1 MSIVGHILSQY
12 IYTMKKRTTKPNH
25 RTPLV
30 ELQAM
35 PNGGGSDITLKKD
48 IQEIRFGL
56 KRILSLRPVTWRWS
70 ATQKDDRLEHGF
82 IAQEV
87 EEVIPGLVSLGMW
100 EDGTERKFLS
110 TKEMIP
116 YLVAAIQE
124 QQKEIEELRSRL
136 GIKAKPEAAS
146 KD

>member
-1 MSIVGHILSQY
+1 M
-12 IYTMKKRTTKPNH
+12 
-25 RTPLV
+25 V

-48 IQEIRFGL
+48 IEEIRFGL
-56 KRILSLRPVTWRWS
+56 KQILSLRPVTWRWS
-70 ATQKDDRLEHGF
+70 KGTEADRLEHGF

-87 EEVIPGLVSLGMW
+87 EQVIPELVSLEEW

-116 YLVAAIQE
+116 YLVVAVQE
-124 QQKEIEELRSRL
+124 QQRQIEDLRNKL
-136 GIKAKPEAAS
+136 K
-146 KD
+146 

>member
-1 MSIVGHILSQY
+1 M
-12 IYTMKKRTTKPNH
+12 TKQKIALNDH
-25 RTPLV
+25 TPLV

-48 IQEIRFGL
+48 VVRIHSGL
-56 KRILSLRPVTWRWS
+56 DRILALRPVTWRWKH
-70 ATQKDDRLEHGF
+70 AQTDDRREHGF

-87 EEVIPGLVSLGMW
+87 EDILPQLVSLNKW

-124 QQKEIEELRSRL
+124 QQEQINELKQR
-136 GIKAKPEAAS
+136 
-146 KD
+146 

>member
-1 MSIVGHILSQY
+1 M
-12 IYTMKKRTTKPNH
+12 TKRSTTPNH

-56 KRILSLRPVTWRWS
+56 KHILSLRPVTWRWS
-70 ATQKDDRLEHGF
+70 TGKKSDHLEHGF

-87 EEVIPGLVSLGMW
+87 EEVIPELVSINTW

-116 YLVAAIQE
+116 YLVAAVQE
-124 QQKEIEELRSRL
+124 QQKEIDELRSRL
-136 GIKAKPEAAS
+136 K
-146 KD
+146 

>member
-1 MSIVGHILSQY
+1 
-12 IYTMKKRTTKPNH
+12 MKKRSSKPNY

-48 IQEIRFGL
+48 IEEIRSGL
-56 KRILSLRPVTWRWS
+56 KQILSLRPVTWRWS
-70 ATQKDDRLEHGF
+70 TGKKDGYLEHGF

-87 EEVIPGLVSLGMW
+87 EQVIPELVSLDTW

-124 QQKEIEELRSRL
+124 QQREIEGLRRQLES
-136 GIKAKPEAAS
+136 
-146 KD
+146 

>member
-1 MSIVGHILSQY
+1 
-12 IYTMKKRTTKPNH
+12 MKKRTTKPNY

-48 IQEIRFGL
+48 IEEIRFGL

-70 ATQKDDRLEHGF
+70 ASQKDDRLEHGF

-87 EEVIPGLVSLGMW
+87 EEIIPELVSLGAW

-116 YLVAAIQE
+116 YLVAAVQE

-136 GIKAKPEAAS
+136 K
-146 KD
+146 

>member
-1 MSIVGHILSQY
+1 M
-12 IYTMKKRTTKPNH
+12 
-25 RTPLV
+25 
-30 ELQAM
+30 AM
-35 PNGGGSDITLKKD
+35 ECD
-48 IQEIRFGL
+48 
-56 KRILSLRPVTWRWS
+56 
-70 ATQKDDRLEHGF
+70 QKDDRLEHGF

>member
-1 MSIVGHILSQY
+1 MTKQKTTLSD
-12 IYTMKKRTTKPNH
+12 H
-25 RTPLV
+25 TPLV

-48 IQEIRFGL
+48 VAQIHSGL
-56 KRILSLRPVTWRWS
+56 DRILALRPVTWRWK
-70 ATQKDDRLEHGF
+70 AAQADDRDEYGF

-87 EEVIPGLVSLGMW
+87 EDILPQLVSLGTW
-100 EDGTERKFLS
+100 EDGTQRKFLS

-124 QQKEIEELRSRL
+124 QQKQINELKKQL
-136 GIKAKPEAAS
+136 K
-146 KD
+146 